1 MKPVFNKA
9 MMIGVSLLALSIGDS
24 YAASN
29 ITVKNATVPEFGA
42 FDDKRF
48 SKTGVLKE
56 LDLFQSYQKAQKSS
70 TNASEGTVPDKISEI
85 SLAFHGRKKQKEP
98 GFLYFSDQQDEAV
111 DVSASLAAKK
121 SLSLRSRSLAAVET
135 QVDSS
140 TPALLSVPSN
150 ALATDRAAG
159 QFSGGMVS
167 LNYGIRGDGLG
178 EKEKAGFD
186 LGVKSSVQILPVD
199 TLSASQQSTGLGLSQ
214 TSYDVDFTVGYAG
227 INLAAGIRRE
237 EGLMSADGF
246 DVGLAFLGD
255 NFSTSLMLGEY
266 EQGERSL
273 FNLRAGNPDKFQ
285 SVRLG
290 ASYYLGSSFSLTGGI
305 RYDNYGSELH
315 LRGYGANRSM
325 FYLGTS
331 LRF

>member
-9 MMIGVSLLALSIGDS
+9 MMIGVSLLALGFGSAH
-24 YAASN
+24 AATN
-29 ITVKNATVPEFGA
+29 ITVKNTTVPELGA

-48 SKTGVLKE
+48 SKSGVLKE
-56 LDLFQSYQKAQKSS
+56 LDLFQSYKKANVGEK
-70 TNASEGTVPDKISEI
+70 NASDGNVPDKLSEI

-98 GFLYFSDQQDEAV
+98 GFLYFSEQKNEAV
-111 DVSASLAAKK
+111 DVSASLAPKN

-135 QVDSS
+135 QVDAS

-167 LNYGIRGDGLG
+167 LNYGIRGNGLEDEESSG
-178 EKEKAGFD
+178 LD

-199 TLSASQQSTGLGLSQ
+199 TLSATQQSTGLGLSQ
-214 TSYDVDFTVGYAG
+214 TTYDVDFTVGYAG
-227 INLAAGIRRE
+227 VNLAAGIRRE

-246 DVGLAFLGD
+246 DVGVAFMGD

-290 ASYYLGSSFSLTGGI
+290 ASYYLGSAFSLTGGI